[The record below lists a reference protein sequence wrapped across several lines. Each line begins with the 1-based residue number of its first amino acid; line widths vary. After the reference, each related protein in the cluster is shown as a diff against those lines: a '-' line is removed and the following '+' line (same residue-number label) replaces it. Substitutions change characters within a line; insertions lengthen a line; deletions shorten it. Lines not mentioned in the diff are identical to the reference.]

1 MLWNIVTN
9 DDDDDDDDDDY
20 EDDGIDDDFGMT
32 MMMVKMMVVKMIMI
46 MVMMMKVT
54 AEIKSVRIV
63 FTVKASTHPL
73 TPLPHIRSSSIS
85 TDPSTW
91 AELRTIYPNRQIRNY
106 FIYGIYYLEY
116 SDINYYYYYYYYYY
130 CGSYECYY
138 DSN

>member
-1 MLWNIVTN
+1 M
-9 DDDDDDDDDDY
+9 
-20 EDDGIDDDFGMT
+20 
-32 MMMVKMMVVKMIMI
+32 MMMVAKMI
-46 MVMMMKVT
+46 MVMVVVMMMVRMMKVT

-73 TPLPHIRSSSIS
+73 TPLPHTRSSSIS

-106 FIYGIYYLEY
+106 FIYYLEY
-116 SDINYYYYYYYYYY
+116 SDINYYYYYYY
-130 CGSYECYY
+130 GSYECYY